1 VKNFRLPA
9 ALAALVLAALAWNT
23 VLSGAGSIS
32 DDVQARL
39 ARNDFAGAAA
49 DLQNYRRVAGN
60 NPEAMEA
67 MSWMARGEL
76 ARRNFTQAEKW
87 AQDTYALAAA
97 EWKKH
102 PVRQDPNAPL
112 ALALGASIEVQ
123 GAVLALSGQRADA
136 VTYLTGER
144 QKYYATPLRARIQK
158 VINELSL
165 EGKPAPP
172 LAGVVLPKGKP
183 AFVFFWAHWCPD
195 CKAEKQDLVRLKNE
209 FAPKGLVF
217 VAPTQ
222 KYGYVAGGEDATPA
236 VETRYIEQ
244 VRKTYY
250 TGLIDAPAIVNEE
263 NFRVWGASTTPTL
276 ALIDRNGIVRMYHP
290 GAMPYAELRA
300 RIAAL
305 F

>member
-1 VKNFRLPA
+1 MKKPRSF
-9 ALAALVLAALAWNT
+9 LVLAFLVFAALAWET
-23 VLSGAGSIS
+23 ILSGAGGIA

-39 ARNDFAGAAA
+39 ARNDFVGAAA
-49 DLQNYRRVAGN
+49 DLQNYRRLAGN
-60 NPEAMEA
+60 DAQALEA

-76 ARRNFTQAEKW
+76 ARRNFAQAEKW
-87 AQDTYALAAA
+87 SQDTYTLAAA

-112 ALALGASIEVQ
+112 ALALGASIEVE
-123 GAVLALSGQRADA
+123 GAVMALRGERAGA
-136 VTYLTGER
+136 IAYLTGER
-144 QKYYATPLRARIQK
+144 EKFYTTPIRARIQK
-158 VINELSL
+158 VINELTL

-172 LAGVVLPKGKP
+172 LVGVVLPKGKP
-183 AFVFFWAHWCPD
+183 VFVFFWAHWCPD
-195 CKAEKQDLVRLKNE
+195 CKAEKADLVRLKNE
-209 FAPKGLVF
+209 FAPRGLVF

-222 KYGYVAGGEDATPA
+222 KYGYVAGGEDAPPA
-236 VETRYIEQ
+236 VEIRYIEQ

-250 TGLIDAPAIVNEE
+250 TGLIEAPAIVNEE

-300 RIAAL
+300 HIEAL